1 MRDVVMLQV
10 VIVGAAD
17 KSAVMLSS
25 LTLSVVM
32 LNVVNLSVI
41 GLSVGAPSGNVR
53 KRLAPIVWRPPH
65 PYPSK

>member
-1 MRDVVMLQV
+1 MRDVVMLNAV
-10 VIVGAAD
+10 MVSVAD

-25 LTLSVVM
+25 LKFSVVM

-41 GLSVGAPSGNVR
+41 GLSVVAPSGNVR